1 MVTSTSTNIDKVAR
15 SFSFQIRKSLTPE
28 QLVQANR
35 ENRKRND
42 GSCATHDFID
52 SNVCMNDAFIEVF
65 DEEIDVQ
72 DEFHVQI
79 ANAAWDIAKAYGFNL
94 KR

>member
-1 MVTSTSTNIDKVAR
+1 MITSTSQNIDKVAR
-15 SFSFQIRKSLTPE
+15 SFSYQIRKYLTPE
-28 QLVQANR
+28 QLIEVNI
-35 ENRKRND
+35 ENHKRSD

-72 DEFHVQI
+72 DEFHVEI
-79 ANAAWDIAKAYGFNL
+79 ANAAWDIAKAYDFNL